1 MAIPQIG
8 SGNEN
13 VYSYR
18 QPGLTYGYNEENIAG
33 KVDGQDAV
41 KQAIHKMLL
50 TERYGDA
57 IYDEDYGVEL
67 EQYIG
72 KGYGYL
78 VAGIEDTLKDALLQ
92 DDRITD
98 INVTEVKDLG
108 NGEASIT
115 FTASTIY
122 GDIEDNLG
130 VRV

>member
-8 SGNEN
+8 SGNQN

-57 IYDEDYGVEL
+57 IYGEDYGVEL

>member
-1 MAIPQIG
+1 MAVPQIG

-41 KQAIHKMLL
+41 KQAIHKILL

-57 IYDEDYGVEL
+57 IYGEDYGVEL

-78 VAGIEDTLKDALLQ
+78 VAGIEV
-92 DDRITD
+92 
-98 INVTEVKDLG
+98 NVTEVKNLG

-115 FTASTIY
+115 FTVSTIY
-122 GDIEDNLG
+122 GNIEESIPLQI
-130 VRV
+130 